1 MARKQQKLVNYHTS
15 GTTLP
20 DASKLYHGEIAVQHN
35 NDNPL
40 LIIKKTN
47 NDLATFWD
55 TNAVTGFVQ
64 TEISKITGNVETITG
79 VSESPAYIG
88 VTGETSGVTGIVTV
102 GVVVADVSAD
112 TVGLADAKDVKGYVD
127 EQIGDVHDYVD
138 EKVSSVY
145 RAKGTV
151 QTYNDLPTGAT
162 EGDVY
167 DVAEECTVSGKTYP
181 AGTNFVWVDGEG
193 GAEGHWDALAG
204 TMAGYQTIDD
214 FNNWT
219 ANTYTT
225 AQTAQDDAITSADT
239 KATSAI
245 TKADNAIKD
254 AAWDNTLTGTT
265 TGVIVE
271 GNTNAYFLV
280 DGTGDTKT
288 LKFNFS
294 DFSIDCGDY

>member
-1 MARKQQKLVNYHTS
+1 MARKRQKLVNYHTS

-20 DASKLYHGEIAVQHN
+20 SSQDLYLGEIAVQHN
-35 NDNPL
+35 DDNPL

-47 NDLATFWD
+47 GELATFWD
-55 TNAVTGFVQ
+55 SVKVQ
-64 TEISKITGNVETITG
+64 TEISNITGNVETLTG
-79 VSESPAYIG
+79 VSENPAYIG
-88 VTGETSGVTGIVTV
+88 VTGETDGATGVVTV
-102 GVVVADVSAD
+102 NVVVAEVSAD

-167 DVAEECTVSGKTYP
+167 DIAEECTVSGKTYP
-181 AGTNFVWVDGEG
+181 AGTNFVWVEGEG
-193 GAEGHWDALAG
+193 GADGHWDALAG
-204 TMAGYQTIDD
+204 TMSGYQTIDA
-214 FNNWT
+214 FTAWT
-219 ANTYTT
+219 STTYATKQ
-225 AQTAQDDAITSADT
+225 AAQDEAITSTDT
-239 KATSAI
+239 KANSAI

-254 AAWDNTLTGTT
+254 AAYDSTLNSDT
-265 TGVIVE
+265 TGVIIE
-271 GNTNAYFLV
+271 TNTNAYFLV

-294 DFSIDCGDY
+294 DFSVDCGDYGY